1 MSLIARD
8 GTATIDGDVLLP
20 VIDRMIW
27 PLLAV
32 ISIGVYLFVP
42 QTFSNLR
49 SIELILHGSVG
60 LGFLVLA
67 ESVCLISG
75 HFDLSVGSIAGFSA
89 MVAGL
94 ALSPQKWGLVGDP
107 LLGVLILLLVA
118 TAAGVFNGVMV
129 GKVGINPF
137 LQTLATL
144 IIFEGAKLTLS
155 TVTVADLPEAYV
167 HPGNDSTIAIS
178 LMFGAFLVIG
188 FLMRYTSYGQA
199 IYALGSDSES
209 ARAVGI
215 DTGRLTVGV
224 YALSGLLAG
233 FGGLML
239 TGYSS
244 VVPPGIGSG
253 LVFQAFAASVIGGI
267 SLFGGRGK
275 ITGALGGVALLGL
288 VQAALVISGTP
299 PEQIQLFNGAVLFVA
314 ILLYN
319 TQTRIRDRIL
329 SSEA

>member
-1 MSLIARD
+1 MSVLQRGRSALVSD
-8 GTATIDGDVLLP
+8 EVLLP
-20 VIDRMIW
+20 IIDRMIW

-32 ISIGVYLFVP
+32 VSVGVYVLVP
-42 QTFSNLR
+42 GTFANLR

-67 ESVCLISG
+67 ESICLISG

-94 ALSPQKWGLVGDP
+94 ALSPQKWALVSDP
-107 LLGVLILLLVA
+107 LLGVVIILGVA
-118 TAAGVFNGVMV
+118 TAAGAFNGIMV
-129 GKVGINPF
+129 GKFGINPF

-144 IIFEGAKLTLS
+144 IMFEGAKLTLS
-155 TVTVADLPEAYV
+155 TVTVSALPDAYV
-167 HPGNDSTIAIS
+167 NPGNDTVVAIT
-178 LMFGAFLVIG
+178 LMFGAFLLVG

-199 IYALGSDSES
+199 IYALGSDDES

-215 DTGRLTVGV
+215 DTTRLTIGV
-224 YALSGLLAG
+224 YAVSGLLAG

-244 VVPPGIGSG
+244 VVPPDIGSG
-253 LVFQAFAASVIGGI
+253 LVFQAFAAAVIGGI

-275 ITGALGGVALLGL
+275 ITDALGGVILLGL
-288 VQAALVISGTP
+288 IQAALVISGTP
-299 PEQIQLFNGAVLFVA
+299 PEQIQLFNGIVLFIA
-314 ILLYN
+314 IVLYN
-319 TQTRIRDRIL
+319 TQTSLRERLL
-329 SSEA
+329 SAEV

>member
-1 MSLIARD
+1 MSVLDSEGRVSVSD
-8 GTATIDGDVLLP
+8 EVLLP

-32 ISIGVYLFVP
+32 VSLGVYVLVP
-42 QTFSNLR
+42 STFSNLQ

-94 ALSPQKWGLVGDP
+94 ALSPQKWGLVSDP
-107 LLGVLILLLVA
+107 AVGVLVILLVG

-144 IIFEGAKLTLS
+144 IIFEGAKLSLS
-155 TVTVADLPEAYV
+155 TVTVATLPDAYV
-167 HPGNDSTIAIS
+167 APGNESITAIA
-178 LMFGAFLVIG
+178 LLFAAFLLVG
-188 FLMRYTSYGQA
+188 ALMRYTNYGQA
-199 IYALGSDSES
+199 IYALGSDEES

-215 DTGRLTVGV
+215 DTDRLVIGV
-224 YALSGLLAG
+224 YAFSGLLSG

-239 TGYSS
+239 TGYAS
-244 VVPPGIGSG
+244 VVPPDIGSG
-253 LVFQAFAASVIGGI
+253 LVFQAFAAAVIGGI

-288 VQAALVISGTP
+288 IQAALVISGTP
-299 PEQIQLFNGAVLFVA
+299 PERIQLLNGVVLFVA

-319 TQTRIRDRIL
+319 TQTRLRERIL
-329 SSEA
+329 STEA

>member
-1 MSLIARD
+1 MSV
-8 GTATIDGDVLLP
+8 IDTSRLPRLDDEVLLP

-32 ISIGVYLFVP
+32 VSLGVYVFVP
-42 QTFSNLR
+42 QTFSNVR
-49 SIELILHGSVG
+49 SVELILHGSVG

-67 ESVCLISG
+67 ESICLISG
-75 HFDLSVGSIAGFSA
+75 HFDLSVGSIAGLSA

-94 ALSPQKWGLVGDP
+94 ALSPQKWGLIGDP
-107 LLGVLILLLVA
+107 ILGVVLILAVG
-118 TAAGVFNGVMV
+118 TAAGAFNGVMV
-129 GKVGINPF
+129 GRFGINPF

-155 TVTVADLPEAYV
+155 TVTVATLPDAYV
-167 HPGNDSTIAIS
+167 FPGNDSVTAIA
-178 LMFGAFLVIG
+178 LMLAAFLLVG
-188 FLMRYTSYGQA
+188 FLMRYTGVGQA
-199 IYALGSDSES
+199 IYALGSDDEA

-215 DTGRLTVGV
+215 ETARLTVAV
-224 YALSGLLAG
+224 YAISGFLAG

-244 VVPPGIGSG
+244 VVPPDIGSG

-288 VQAALVISGTP
+288 IQAALVISGTP
-299 PEQIQLFNGAVLFVA
+299 PEQIQLLNGLVLFVA

-319 TQTRIRDRIL
+319 TQTRLRSRIL
-329 SSEA
+329 STEA